1 MENEVLIVENQIN
14 GKVSTVWFQVSCH
27 KDREEATQFIVFGK
41 LLKCESSMR
50 NRYLVFMNSHR
61 RFFFS
66 STSCSV
72 LWCVK
77 CTSPSS
83 GALQW
88 CPQRQRQGLWGF
100 WFFFFFGYTG
110 SISCMAISL
119 LETSGG
125 YSLLA
130 GCMASHCGGFFCCG
144 APALGTH
151 TSVVL
156 LHRLSIGPSSA

>member
-1 MENEVLIVENQIN
+1 MGKDEQCDFRSAVTRTERKPHNSSCLGNSWSARVL
-14 GKVSTVWFQVSCH
+14 
-27 KDREEATQFIVFGK
+27 
-41 LLKCESSMR
+41 CE
-50 NRYLVFMNSHR
+50 NRYLVFMNSHM

-66 STSCSV
+66 STSCCV

-88 CPQRQRQGLWGF
+88 CPQRQRQGLLVLFGF
-100 WFFFFFGYTG
+100 VFGCTG
-110 SISCMAISL
+110 SISRMAISL
-119 LETSGG
+119 FETSGG

-130 GCMASHCGGFFCCG
+130 GCMASHCSGFFCCG

-156 LHRLSIGPSSA
+156 LHRLSICPSSA

>member
-1 MENEVLIVENQIN
+1 MENEVLIAENQIN
-14 GKVSTVWFQVSCH
+14 GKGSTVWFQVSCH

-50 NRYLVFMNSHR
+50 NRYLVFMNSHM

-66 STSCSV
+66 STSCCV

-88 CPQRQRQGLWGF
+88 CPQRQRQGLLVLFGF
-100 WFFFFFGYTG
+100 VFGCTG
-110 SISCMAISL
+110 SISRMAISL
-119 LETSGG
+119 FETSGG

-144 APALGTH
+144 APALGTWA
-151 TSVVL
+151 SVVL
-156 LHRLSIGPSSA
+156 L